1 MSEKLR
7 SKVIRLAHAKPELRK
22 HLLPLVIKSAND
34 PYAYPK
40 DMRLPQ
46 EEWEMNFVPVIKKA
60 ISMLERA
67 GFTLKMSTYAGGT
80 PRYDFTDRASNA
92 ELTIPLQTLALSQGL
107 KEITSFLRIKSKL
120 EDHLLSQNW
129 GDDAF
134 YSNISRTIEPIVGR
148 KKGDNLAHQY
158 AFGFVKAQGV
168 YVHS

>member
-40 DMRLPQ
+40 GIRVSP
-46 EEWEMNFVPVIKKA
+46 EEWKMNYVPVMEKA

-67 GFTLKMSTYAGGT
+67 GFTLKMSTYSGGV
-80 PRYDFTDRASNA
+80 PRYDFIDRKSKA
-92 ELTIPLQTLALSQGL
+92 EMTVDMQLLVFPQGL
-107 KEITSFLRIKSKL
+107 KQIASFLRVKPKL
-120 EDHLLSQNW
+120 DKYLSSQNW
-129 GDDAF
+129 GKDAF
-134 YSNISRTIEPIVGR
+134 YSNISRTIEPIAG
-148 KKGDNLAHQY
+148 KKQGAMLAHQY